1 MPLEMKKIGLVGA
14 GTMGQGIILTAVLS
28 YCDVFVYDTFESNIA
43 KAKNT
48 IQKYFEKEIAK
59 SKLTEQEVINMN
71 SKIHFVKSMNEL
83 YSCDFVIEAIIED
96 LKAKQEIF
104 KQLSSIVSDT
114 CILASNTS
122 SLSITSLA
130 SVVSYPERFVGI
142 HFFNPAHLMKLVEV
156 IPAIQTSQSTVDHSV
171 ELLLHCKK
179 LPVVAKDTPGFIVNR
194 IARPY
199 YGEALRILE
208 EGIAS
213 TQDIDWSMTERGF
226 KMGPFV
232 LMDFI
237 GHDINYSVTEIVY
250 SAFYNDPR
258 YRPSFTQ
265 KRLVEAGY
273 FGIKSEKGFYT
284 YSNNAQKPM
293 HSIDSTTAKKIS
305 DRIIIMLIN
314 EAADALYYQ
323 VASKEDIET
332 SMTKGVNYPKGLLAW
347 ADEIGIS
354 ECVSQMDELFNNYH
368 DPRYRCSY
376 LLRKMA
382 ENNQSFF

>member
-1 MPLEMKKIGLVGA
+1 MKKIGLVGA
-14 GTMGQGIILTAVLS
+14 GTMGQGIILTAALS
-28 YCDVFVYDTFESNIA
+28 ACDVFVYDAFENNLLN
-43 KAKNT
+43 AKNY
-48 IQKYFEKEIAK
+48 IQKFLEKEITK
-59 SKLTEQEVINMN
+59 QKLTEAEVNVIH
-71 SKIHFVKSMNEL
+71 SKIHFVKSINEL
-83 YSCDFVIEAIIED
+83 YSCELVIEAIIED
-96 LKAKQEIF
+96 LKIKQDLF

-130 SVVSYPERFVGI
+130 SAVSNPERFIGV

-156 IPAIQTSQSTVDHSV
+156 IPAIKTSASTTEAIVN
-171 ELLLHCKK
+171 LLKGCNK
-179 LPVVAKDTPGFIVNR
+179 LPVIAKDTPGFIVNR

-213 TQDIDWSMTERGF
+213 TQDIDWSMTQQGF

-265 KRLVEAGY
+265 KRLVEAAY
-273 FGIKSEKGFYT
+273 LGIKSGRGFYD
-284 YSNNAQKPM
+284 YSVNAVKPM
-293 HSIDSTTAKKIS
+293 HSIDSQTAKKIS
-305 DRIIIMLIN
+305 DRILIMLIN

-323 VASKEDIET
+323 VATKEDIEI
-332 SMTKGVNYPKGLLAW
+332 SMTKGVNYPKGLLTW
-347 ADEIGIS
+347 ANEIGIA
-354 ECVSQMDELFNNYH
+354 ECVIQMDELFSKYH
-368 DPRYRCSY
+368 DPRYRCSF
-376 LLRKMA
+376 LLRTMA
-382 ENNQSFF
+382 ANNQTFI